1 MPRKSTS
8 SQPEILLHI
17 NLESGGAIHI
27 QVERALR
34 EAIRSGLLRAGMPV
48 PSTRVLARDLGVSR
62 GVIVEAYEQLIA
74 EGHLAS
80 RAGSKTF
87 VAAGAPAVA
96 DRRDEQSL
104 PPPKFDF
111 RPGLPDLSCFP
122 REAWG
127 RAMRR
132 AIRDI
137 HPTQLSYDEPQG
149 ARALREGLCDYLGR
163 VRGVLAHPGRV
174 VICNGFAQSLAI
186 ISQALRKR
194 GARRIAIEDPSHSD
208 LRRIVSDAG
217 LVPVAAPVD
226 ERGVRVDVLE
236 QMRVQAA
243 LITPAHQFPTG
254 SVLVPDRRR
263 RLADWAI
270 RQSAFIIEDDYDAEY
285 RYDRE
290 PVGSMQG
297 LAPERVI
304 YTGSL
309 SKILAPALRIGW
321 MVVPAEMYAAVED
334 CKKYADLGSPILEQ
348 LTFAEFLR
356 EGELDRHLRRMRSVY
371 RSRRDALITALNH
384 HLPDWRPTGVA
395 AGLHL
400 VAKLPDG
407 LDEQKVVS
415 LSAARSIRLY
425 PMRDYCFKAS
435 PGPALVFGYGSLAE
449 GQIGR
454 GISQLAAAARFS
466 GII

>member
-1 MPRKSTS
+1 MPKKSTS
-8 SQPEILLHI
+8 PEILLRVGPMV
-17 NLESGGAIHI
+17 GGPIHV

-34 EAIRSGLLRAGMPV
+34 EAIRSGRLRLGAPL

-74 EGHLAS
+74 EGYLAA

-87 VAAGAPAVA
+87 VAAGASSVA
-96 DRRDEQSL
+96 DQVDKPSL
-104 PPPKFDF
+104 STPKLDF
-111 RPGLPDLSCFP
+111 RPGLPDLSHFP

-137 HPTQLSYDEPQG
+137 RPAQLSYNEPQG
-149 ARALREGLCDYLGR
+149 VRTLREGLCDYLGR
-163 VRGVLAHPGRV
+163 VRGVLTRPSHV
-174 VICNGFAQSLAI
+174 VICNGFAQALAL

-194 GARRIAIEDPSHSD
+194 GARRIAIEDPSHPD

-217 LVPVAAPVD
+217 LVPVGVPVD

-236 QMRVQAA
+236 RLKAQAV

-254 SVLVPDRRR
+254 SVLAPDRRQQ
-263 RLADWAI
+263 LVDWSI
-270 RQSAFIIEDDYDAEY
+270 RGSAFIIEDDYDAEY

-290 PVGSMQG
+290 PVGAMQG

-321 MVVPAEMYAAVED
+321 MAVPAEIYAAVED
-334 CKKYADLGSPILEQ
+334 CKRYADLGSPILEQ
-348 LTFAEFLR
+348 LTFAEFLL
-356 EGELDRHLRRMRSVY
+356 EGELDRHLRRMRSIY
-371 RSRRDALITALNH
+371 RLRRDALIAALAR
-384 HLPDWRPTGVA
+384 HLPEWRPTGAA
-395 AGLHL
+395 AGLHF
-400 VAKLPDG
+400 VAELPAS
-407 LDEQKVVS
+407 LDEQEVVR
-415 LSAARSIRLY
+415 LLATRSIRVY

-435 PGPALVFGYGSLAE
+435 PRPALVFGYGSLTE

-454 GISQLAAAARFS
+454 GISQLAAALR
-466 GII
+466 

>member
-8 SQPEILLHI
+8 SQPEILLRVKP
-17 NLESGGAIHI
+17 EGGGPIHA

-34 EAIRSGLLRAGMPV
+34 EAIRSGHLRIGMPL

-74 EGHLAS
+74 EGYLAS

-87 VAAGAPAVA
+87 VAAGATAG
-96 DRRDEQSL
+96 DGRRDEQSL

-137 HPTQLSYDEPQG
+137 HLTQLSYNEPQG
-149 ARALREGLCDYLGR
+149 ARGLREGLCDYLGR
-163 VRGVLAHPGRV
+163 VRGVLTHPGQI
-174 VICNGFAQSLAI
+174 VICNGFAQALAI

-194 GARRIAIEDPSHSD
+194 GARRIAIEDPSHRD

-217 LVPVAAPVD
+217 LVPVGAPVD
-226 ERGVRVDVLE
+226 ERGVRVDVLD
-236 QMRVQAA
+236 QMQVQAV

-254 SVLVPDRRR
+254 SVLTPDRRQ

-270 RQSAFIIEDDYDAEY
+270 RRSAFIIEDDYDAEY

-297 LAPERVI
+297 LAPDRVI
-304 YTGSL
+304 YAGSL

-321 MVVPAEMYAAVED
+321 MIVPSEIYATVED
-334 CKKYADLGSPILEQ
+334 CKRYADLGSPILEQ

-371 RSRRDALITALNH
+371 RSRRDTLITALARR
-384 HLPDWRPTGVA
+384 LPDWRPTGAA

-400 VAKLPDG
+400 ITELPDS

-425 PMRDYCFKAS
+425 PVRDYCFKA
-435 PGPALVFGYGSLAE
+435 PTAPALVFGYGSLAE
-449 GQIGR
+449 EQISR
-454 GISQLAAAARFS
+454 GISQLAVAMR
-466 GII
+466 

>member
-1 MPRKSTS
+1 MPKKSTS
-8 SQPEILLHI
+8 PEIMLRI
-17 NLESGGAIHI
+17 GPRSGGPIHV

-34 EAIRSGLLRAGMPV
+34 DAIRSGRLRLGMPL
-48 PSTRVLARDLGVSR
+48 PSTRVLAQDLGVSR

-74 EGHLAS
+74 EGYLAT

-87 VAAGAPAVA
+87 VAAGVSAVA
-96 DRRDEQSL
+96 DQRVEPSL
-104 PPPKFDF
+104 SQPKFDF
-111 RPGLPDLSCFP
+111 RPGLPDLSHFP

-132 AIRDI
+132 AMRDI
-137 HPTQLSYDEPQG
+137 RPAQLSYNEPQG
-149 ARALREGLCDYLGR
+149 AITLREGLCDYLGR
-163 VRGVLAHPGRV
+163 VRGVLTRPSQI

-186 ISQALRKR
+186 ISQALRKH
-194 GARRIAIEDPSHSD
+194 GARRIAIEDPSHPD

-217 LVPVAAPVD
+217 LVPVGAPVD

-236 QMRVQAA
+236 RLKVQAA

-254 SVLVPDRRR
+254 SVLVPERRKQ
-263 RLADWAI
+263 LVDWAI
-270 RQSAFIIEDDYDAEY
+270 RHSAFIIEDDYDAEY

-290 PVGSMQG
+290 PVGAIQG
-297 LAPERVI
+297 LAPERVV

-321 MVVPAEMYAAVED
+321 MAVPAEMYADVED
-334 CKKYADLGSPILEQ
+334 HKKYADLGSPILEQ

-356 EGELDRHLRRMRSVY
+356 EGELDRHLRRMRSIY
-371 RSRRDALITALNH
+371 RLRRDALIAALARR
-384 HLPDWRPTGVA
+384 LPDWRPTGAA

-400 VAKLPDG
+400 VAEAPAGIDVQ
-407 LDEQKVVS
+407 EVVK
-415 LSAARSIRLY
+415 LSATRSVRVY
-425 PMRDYCFKAS
+425 PMRDYCFKVFM
-435 PGPALVFGYGSLAE
+435 GPALVFGYGSLSE

-454 GISQLAAAARFS
+454 GISQIAAALS
-466 GII
+466 

>member
-1 MPRKSTS
+1 MPKKSTS
-8 SQPEILLHI
+8 SQPEILLRI
-17 NLESGGAIHI
+17 ALKGEGPIHI

-34 EAIRSGLLRAGMPV
+34 KAIRSGLLRLGMPL

-74 EGHLAS
+74 EGYLAA

-87 VAAGAPAVA
+87 VAAGASIIP
-96 DRRDEQSL
+96 DRRDEPSL
-104 PPPKFDF
+104 PQPKFDF
-111 RPGLPDLSCFP
+111 RPGLPDLSNFP

-137 HPTQLSYDEPQG
+137 RPAQLSYNEPQG
-149 ARALREGLCDYLGR
+149 ARTLRESLCDYLGR
-163 VRGVLAHPGRV
+163 VRGVLTRPGQI

-194 GARRIAIEDPSHSD
+194 GALRIAIEDPSHRD

-217 LVPVAAPVD
+217 LVPVGVPVD
-226 ERGVRVDVLE
+226 ERGVRVDILE
-236 QMRVQAA
+236 RLKVQAL

-254 SVLVPDRRR
+254 SVLVPERRQW
-263 RLADWAI
+263 LADWSI
-270 RQSAFIIEDDYDAEY
+270 RRSAFIIEDDYDAEY

-290 PVGSMQG
+290 PVGAMQG

-321 MVVPAEMYAAVED
+321 MIVPAEIYATVED
-334 CKKYADLGSPILEQ
+334 CKRYADLGSPILEQ
-348 LTFAEFLR
+348 LTFTEFLR
-356 EGELDRHLRRMRSVY
+356 EGELDRHLRRMRSIY
-371 RSRRDALITALNH
+371 SLRRDALIDAIAR
-384 HLPDWRPTGVA
+384 HLPEWRPTGAA

-400 VAKLPDG
+400 VAELPPS
-407 LDEQKVVS
+407 LDDQEIVR
-415 LSAARSIRLY
+415 LSATRSIRVY

-435 PGPALVFGYGSLAE
+435 LEPALVFGYGSLAE

-454 GISQLAAAARFS
+454 GISQLAAAVS
-466 GII
+466 

>member
-1 MPRKSTS
+1 MPKKSTS
-8 SQPEILLHI
+8 SQPEILLRI
-17 NLESGGAIHI
+17 SPKSGGPIHV

-34 EAIRSGLLRAGMPV
+34 EAIRSGRLRLGMPL
-48 PSTRVLARDLGVSR
+48 PSTRALARDLGVSR
-62 GVIVEAYEQLIA
+62 GVIVEAYAQLIA
-74 EGHLAS
+74 EGYLAA

-87 VAAGAPAVA
+87 VAAGASAIA
-96 DRRDEQSL
+96 DQRDEQSL

-111 RPGLPDLSCFP
+111 RPGLPDLSHFP

-132 AIRDI
+132 AMRDI
-137 HPTQLSYDEPQG
+137 HPAQLSYNEPQG

-163 VRGVLAHPGRV
+163 VRGVLTRPGQI

-194 GARRIAIEDPSHSD
+194 GARRIAIEDPSHRD

-217 LVPVAAPVD
+217 LVPVGVPVD
-226 ERGVRVDVLE
+226 WGGVRVDVLE
-236 QMRVQAA
+236 RLKVQAV

-254 SVLVPDRRR
+254 SVLVPERRQW
-263 RLADWAI
+263 LADWSI
-270 RQSAFIIEDDYDAEY
+270 RRSAFIIEDDYDAEY

-290 PVGSMQG
+290 PVGAMQG

-309 SKILAPALRIGW
+309 SKILAPGLRLGW
-321 MVVPAEMYAAVED
+321 MIVPAEMYATVED
-334 CKKYADLGSPILEQ
+334 CKRYADLGSPILEQ

-356 EGELDRHLRRMRSVY
+356 EGELDRHLRRMRSIY
-371 RSRRDALITALNH
+371 RLRRDALIAALAR
-384 HLPDWRPTGVA
+384 HLPDWRPTGAA

-400 VAKLPDG
+400 VAELPAS
-407 LDEQKVVS
+407 LDDQEVVR
-415 LSAARSIRLY
+415 LSATRPIRVY

-449 GQIGR
+449 GQIGL
-454 GISQLAAAARFS
+454 GISQLAAAVR
-466 GII
+466 

>member
-1 MPRKSTS
+1 MPNKSTS
-8 SQPEILLHI
+8 LQPEILLSI
-17 NLESGGAIHI
+17 SPKSGGPIHV
-27 QVERALR
+27 QVERALK
-34 EAIRSGLLRAGMPV
+34 EAIRSGRLHLGMPL
-48 PSTRVLARDLGVSR
+48 PSTRALARDLGVSR

-74 EGHLAS
+74 EGYLAA

-87 VAAGAPAVA
+87 VAAGSSAVT
-96 DRRDEQSL
+96 DQRDEQSP

-111 RPGLPDLSCFP
+111 RPGLPDLSHFP

-137 HPTQLSYDEPQG
+137 HPAQLSYNEPQG
-149 ARALREGLCDYLGR
+149 ARALREDLCDYLGR
-163 VRGVLAHPGRV
+163 VRGVLTHPGQI

-194 GARRIAIEDPSHSD
+194 GARHIAIEDPSHRD

-217 LVPVAAPVD
+217 LVPVEVPVD
-226 ERGVRVDVLE
+226 ERGIRVDVLE
-236 QMRVQAA
+236 QMQIQAV

-254 SVLVPDRRR
+254 SVLVPERRQW
-263 RLADWAI
+263 LADWSI
-270 RQSAFIIEDDYDAEY
+270 RRSAFIIEDDYDAEY
-285 RYDRE
+285 RYDRG
-290 PVGSMQG
+290 PVGAMQG

-309 SKILAPALRIGW
+309 SKILAPALRLGW
-321 MVVPAEMYAAVED
+321 MIVPAEIYATVED
-334 CKKYADLGSPILEQ
+334 CKRYADLGSPILEQ

-356 EGELDRHLRRMRSVY
+356 QGELDRHLRRMRSIY
-371 RSRRDALITALNH
+371 RLRRDALIAALAR
-384 HLPDWRPTGVA
+384 HLPDWRPTGAA

-400 VAKLPDG
+400 VAELPAS
-407 LDEQKVVS
+407 LDDQEVVR
-415 LSAARSIRLY
+415 LSATRSIRVY

-435 PGPALVFGYGSLAE
+435 PGPALVFGYGCLAE

-454 GISQLAAAARFS
+454 GISQLAAAVR
-466 GII
+466 